1 MSDVSLTS
9 SVRTNLLL
17 LQNTQTSIDRT
28 QTRLATGNKINSAI
42 DGPQSFFAAQ
52 GLNQRAGDL
61 LFLKDGL
68 GQAISTINAADAAVT
83 AIEELVEQARGIAQ
97 SARNAQG
104 DDESAVTERQSLSD
118 QFNAIIAQVN
128 DLTKDAS
135 YAGRNLTIGNGR
147 VLGADESTVNTV
159 NSIVGV
165 SNARVT
171 NVAAVDSY
179 NIEVTGTG
187 QITGDADDIAKAAE
201 ERGLSQVSITGF
213 QSFSSGNFDNI
224 EIEVFGGAGEDKSIT
239 VTEGDESSTQVFSR
253 ADLLNADGRFSYSFS
268 SGTNVTFDVNLAKI
282 ESVPKTAGE
291 GTSLIEKK
299 VDLQVKVQEGYNATT
314 QSGSRVINRDA
325 TNALGAGKLANGENA
340 FVFGNSTVRLDI
352 DEATVLSSSTYS
364 SSVSGSYDYGAAAI
378 VGTATLTGTV
388 DAGASQSYALTAER
402 VAGVDDLAATRA
414 ATTANT
420 VAVAEQFQ
428 TFTVAVTGTS
438 STAQTSSINI
448 NGTTVT
454 FAATGTT
461 TSAAIAT
468 GLANAINNGVA
479 EAFQTNTVSV
489 TGTSSTGQ
497 TSTLVVNGTTVT
509 YTSVTGSTSAQIAAG
524 IAAAVN
530 ANAAFTGLVTAS
542 ATGGVVTLVSDV
554 SSTAFTVG
562 TFAGTST
569 AAGAVAQTGANV
581 VGVSAGTFDGVVT
594 ASATGGTITLT
605 SDTSSSTFTAT
616 SFGGTST
623 AAGAI
628 TQTAANVTPVSAVA
642 QVDTFTY
649 TGSAEEGEIIGLIVN
664 NTSYEYTVKEG
675 DTLSSALTSLS
686 NLVTI
691 GQSGSVV
698 ANGNVSTG
706 GTATITLTAST
717 AGTGFTAS
725 SNIKNLAETFDVSLT
740 NGNSTV
746 QKRVSGEG
754 IQQVT
759 FSSPQ
764 AQRNVLSFNT
774 QATLAAGETTKVTI
788 GGTAISISGGT
799 GGLTAAGIASGL
811 AAAINASAAS
821 SSVTATVGANGY
833 SVELV
838 SDTAGTAI
846 PAITSADAGTV
857 DLVNEIVDPN
867 VATQFGDGV
876 TGVTLG
882 LSVSE
887 LGRAAVGDT
896 TNGAYTARFDVRGA
910 QTGRSEVLTS
920 TQLVGGSTAN
930 NVRVQFN
937 ERNTSDII
945 VESVNIQTDGLGLR
959 LDEAANEFRDFSDI
973 DKALANLDFARS
985 ELRSAAASFGTNL
998 NIIQTRETFTVEFAN
1013 VLQEGADKLTLADQ
1027 NEEGAKLLSLQ
1038 TRQQLGTISLSIA
1051 NQSQQAILRLF

>member
-104 DDESAVTERQSLSD
+104 DDEAAVTERQSLSD
-118 QFNAIIAQVN
+118 QFNAIISQVN

-171 NVAAVDSY
+171 NVAEVDSY

-213 QSFSSGNFDNI
+213 QSATSGNFDDI

-253 ADLLNADGRFSYSFS
+253 ADLLNADGRFSYSFA
-268 SGTNVTFDVNLAKI
+268 SGTNVTFDVNLTKI
-282 ESVPKTAGE
+282 EAVPKTAGE

-314 QSGSRVINRDA
+314 SSGSRVINRDA

-352 DEATVLSSSTYS
+352 DERTILTSSTYS

-378 VGTATLTGTV
+378 VGAATLTGTV

-414 ATTANT
+414 ATTDNA
-420 VAVAEQFQ
+420 AAIAEQFQ
-428 TFTVAVTGTS
+428 TFTVSITGGVGTGN
-438 STAQTSSINI
+438 TATLDI

-454 FAATGTT
+454 VNSGAN
-461 TSAAIAT
+461 SAVVASA
-468 GLANAINNGVA
+468 LAVAINA
-479 EAFQTNTVSV
+479 
-489 TGTSSTGQ
+489 
-497 TSTLVVNGTTVT
+497 TT
-509 YTSVTGSTSAQIAAG
+509 
-524 IAAAVN
+524 
-530 ANAAFTGLVTAS
+530 AFTGLITAS
-542 ATGGVVTLVSDV
+542 ATNGVVTLISDV
-554 SSTAFTVG
+554 SSADFTVG
-562 TFAGTST
+562 TSLGGTT
-569 AAGAVAQTGANV
+569 T
-581 VGVSAGTFDGVVT
+581 T
-594 ASATGGTITLT
+594 ASAVI
-605 SDTSSSTFTAT
+605 A
-616 SFGGTST
+616 
-623 AAGAI
+623 
-628 TQTAANVTPVSAVA
+628 QTAANVAPVAATA

-649 TGSAEEGEIIGLIVN
+649 TGSAEEGEIIGLIVEG
-664 NTSYEYTVKEG
+664 TSYEYTVSST
-675 DTLSSALTSLS
+675 DTLSSALTSLA
-686 NLVTI
+686 NQVTI
-691 GQSGSVV
+691 GQTGVV
-698 ANGNVSTG
+698 SAAANVTSAGV
-706 GTATITLTAST
+706 ATISLTAVT

-725 SNIKNLAETFDVSLT
+725 SNIVNLEETFDVSLT

-746 QKRVSGEG
+746 QKRVSGQG
-754 IQQVT
+754 IQNVT

-774 QATLAAGETTKVTI
+774 QAALTSGQTAQVTI
-788 GGTAISISGGT
+788 GGTTVTAQAATAGLSGV
-799 GGLTAAGIASGL
+799 AIASAL
-811 AAAINASAAS
+811 VTAINANATLGPT
-821 SSVTATVGANGY
+821 VTASVGANGF
-833 SVELV
+833 SIELV

-846 PAITSADAGTV
+846 GAISASTGTL
-857 DLVNEIVDPN
+857 DLVNEVVDPN

-876 TGVTLG
+876 TAVTLD
-882 LSVSE
+882 LSIAE
-887 LGRAAVGDT
+887 LGRATTGDS
-896 TNGAYTARFDVRGA
+896 TNGAYTARFDVVGA

-998 NIIQTRETFTVEFAN
+998 NIIQTRETFTVEFSN